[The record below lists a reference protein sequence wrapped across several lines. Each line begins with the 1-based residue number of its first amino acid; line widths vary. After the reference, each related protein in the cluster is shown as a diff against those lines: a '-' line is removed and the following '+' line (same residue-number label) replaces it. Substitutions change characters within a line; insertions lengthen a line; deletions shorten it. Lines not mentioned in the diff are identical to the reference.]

1 MPRRFVDSL
10 SVTYCDRLGEG
21 DTSSIRGKWRKAR
34 SISGT
39 LRPGRGME
47 TYKSPLCAYGRDNPA
62 ILRSNRTARKRSAKP
77 LLLSSTLRLCSIDF
91 GKHTNFPF
99 FLYSRY
105 EKIVAVLTYFIEGP
119 HSTFHLEIEKY
130 FIFKEKCNV

>member
-1 MPRRFVDSL
+1 VPRRFVDSL
-10 SVTYCDRLGEG
+10 SVTCCDRLGEG
-21 DTSSIRGKWRKAR
+21 DASSIRLKWRKAR

-39 LRPGRGME
+39 LRTERGME
-47 TYKSPLCAYGRDNPA
+47 TYKSPLCTYGRGDPPSCEDQY
-62 ILRSNRTARKRSAKP
+62 IQVQ
-77 LLLSSTLRLCSIDF
+77 LLNLADL

-119 HSTFHLEIEKY
+119 HSTFYLEIEKY